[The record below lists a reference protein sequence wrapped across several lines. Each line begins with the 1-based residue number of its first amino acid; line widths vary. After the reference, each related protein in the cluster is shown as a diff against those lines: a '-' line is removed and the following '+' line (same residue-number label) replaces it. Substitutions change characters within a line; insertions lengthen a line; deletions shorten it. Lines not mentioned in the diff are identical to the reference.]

1 MDAFSDFDN
10 SLGFFVG
17 NEIIALSNQSI
28 AAPFIKAAARD
39 LKAYRDRKGYRK
51 FPVGYSATD
60 IAELRPMLQDYL
72 TCGGNASENIDFFG
86 LNSYEW
92 CDPATYKTSGYEKL
106 QSMAV
111 DFPVPIFFSETGCIV
126 PGPRLFDDQQAI
138 FGPDMVD
145 DWSGAIVYEWIQE
158 ENNYGL
164 ISYGPEVDPT
174 KVGEDIEGGFTR
186 KGKPTPRS
194 PDFENL
200 KSQWAKITP
209 TGVASSTYNP
219 TSVSTRACP
228 KSTESGWLL
237 DGNVA
242 VPTLGETYSGSFS
255 SAPTV
260 TVDPSATGDS
270 PKPTKNP
277 APPATKE
284 LAGVSGV
291 LVGVM
296 LFFTIWL

>member
-17 NEIIALSNQSI
+17 NEIIALSNQSV

-39 LKAYRDRKGYRK
+39 LKAHRDKKGYRK
-51 FPVGYSATD
+51 FPIGYSATD
-60 IAELRPMLQDYL
+60 IAELRPMLQEYL

-92 CDPATYKTSGYEKL
+92 CDPSTFKDSGYATL

-111 DFPVPIFFSETGCIV
+111 DFPVPIFFSETGCNV
-126 PGPRLFDDQQAI
+126 PGPRLFDDQEAI
-138 FGPDMVD
+138 FGPEMIS
-145 DWSGAIVYEWIQE
+145 DWSGSFIYEWIQE
-158 ENNYGL
+158 RNNYGL

-174 KVGEDIEGGFTR
+174 ETGEDIEDGFTR
-186 KGKPTPRS
+186 KGKPTPVT
-194 PDFENL
+194 PDFNNL

-209 TGVASSTYNP
+209 KGVASSDYDP
-219 TSVSTRACP
+219 SSVSTRACP
-228 KSTESGWLL
+228 KATSGWEL

-242 VPTLGETYSGSFS
+242 VPTLGATYSGSFTT
-255 SAPTV
+255 APTA
-260 TVDPSATGDS
+260 SGTGDS
-270 PKPTKNP
+270 PKASETKNP
-277 APPATKE
+277 APPTKE
-284 LAGVSGV
+284 IAGMSGV
-291 LVGVM
+291 LAGVM